1 MAFDFP
7 QFTEPTP
14 IDGKRS
20 WTARYVS
27 YDQRNEDVYYFVTVR
42 EGDHEV
48 AQFMVQVSLYWA
60 GDDWNVPT
68 FLPHLRKDIGDAAA
82 VGKTNTSYTGA

>member
-7 QFTEPTP
+7 AFTEPTP

-27 YDQRNEDVYYFVTVR
+27 YDQRNEDLYYFVTLR

-48 AQFMVQVSLYWA
+48 AQFMVQVSLYWT
-60 GDDWNVPT
+60 GDDWTVPS
-68 FLPHLRKDIGDAAA
+68 FLPHLKKDIGDAAA
-82 VGKTNTSYTGA
+82 AGKTNTSYTGA